1 MLLWPCILAVTLA
14 QATPCHS
21 TRLGGQDPATVSLL
35 AAHRHDNSSWNRRR
49 LPKYLNPNGNLPT
62 EVRLRGRRS
71 AGLYGR
77 LRGGADTVMLSTDD
91 PLSSP
96 SSSSS
101 DPTPHPPKFTRRGSP
116 PPTRLSYQAWSQV
129 LLQGTTQSLAVLYST
144 PPLLSSL
151 LWTLL
156 GTSVVWYLFF
166 YLISVGYALGIAL
179 PVAVALFHRPSQT
192 TLHSVLVVI
201 WGFRLAAFLLWREY
215 VAWPAWHVRM
225 QSVAK
230 QQKAQQQGSHALIT
244 GLSWILYS
252 LLYFCLALPAL
263 VRLQPHCTGKQPTL
277 LFGQRLPVLLQLTG
291 LTLETMAD
299 WQKSAVKRIKP
310 NAWCHVGL
318 WSSSTHPNYLGEWI
332 FWCGTLLGGLVVPWT
347 GWSHAIYE
355 LAMLVGFGFITSV
368 LQGAVVTLDQAQWHK
383 YGHLTDFAAFTADYG
398 ILGPKRATL
407 RRRWQAWRRPHGLL
421 PHAMAESIEVD
432 DLMSHNTPILTPKA
446 SLSVDRGNN
455 RTLTVERDLKKSAP
469 ATASEDEDDDDED
482 NEEEDE
488 DEEEDVS
495 SEEL

>member
-1 MLLWPCILAVTLA
+1 
-14 QATPCHS
+14 
-21 TRLGGQDPATVSLL
+21 
-35 AAHRHDNSSWNRRR
+35 
-49 LPKYLNPNGNLPT
+49 
-62 EVRLRGRRS
+62 
-71 AGLYGR
+71 
-77 LRGGADTVMLSTDD
+77 
-91 PLSSP
+91 
-96 SSSSS
+96 
-101 DPTPHPPKFTRRGSP
+101 
-116 PPTRLSYQAWSQV
+116 
-129 LLQGTTQSLAVLYST
+129 
-144 PPLLSSL
+144 

-179 PVAVALFHRPSQT
+179 PVAVALVQRPSQR
-192 TLHSVLVVI
+192 TLHSVLVVL
-201 WGFRLAAFLLWREY
+201 WGVRLAAFLLWREY

-230 QQKAQQQGSHALIT
+230 QQKAQQQGLYALIT

-252 LLYFCLALPAL
+252 MLYFCLALPAL
-263 VRLQPHCTGKQPTL
+263 VRLQPQSAGKQPTL
-277 LFGQRLPVLLQLTG
+277 LFGHRLPVLLQLAG

-299 WQKSAVKRIKP
+299 WQKSAGKRMKP

-318 WSSSTHPNYLGEWI
+318 WRSSTHPNYLGEWI

-347 GWSHAIYE
+347 GWSQAFSTV
-355 LAMLVGFGFITSV
+355 AMLVGFGFISSV

-383 YGHLTDFAAFTADYG
+383 YGHLAEFAAFTADYG

-421 PHAMAESIEVD
+421 PHAITESIEVD
-432 DLMSHNTPILTPKA
+432 DLVSHNTSVTTLGA
-446 SLSVDRGNN
+446 SIVSDRSNM
-455 RTLTVERDLKKSAP
+455 RTLAAKSDPKGSTP
-469 ATASEDEDDDDED
+469 ATTAFEDDEDNED

-488 DEEEDVS
+488 GEEEEVS